1 MRVPCSYSLCPPARA
16 GHQLPYDG
24 PLGIR
29 PIQIGREMLYLI
41 VHATHTAHATARH
54 SGGTTFLLRPFGDH
68 GFRGDQKPGDRRCI
82 LQRRPHN
89 LGWVDD
95 AFGDEIDVLA
105 VLGVEAVRILVLL
118 KDLADDDR
126 PIFARIDDNLTRRP
140 GERLAHDID
149 AGFLVVVLCAYLLQ
163 YFGGAQECDAAAR
176 QDAFL
181 DCGTG
186 GVHRVVNAILALLH
200 LDLGS
205 PADADHCNAAGE
217 FRQPFLQLLLVVVG
231 RGLLDLDLDLRDTR
245 FDVGLLA
252 GTFDDRSVLFL
263 DHHFLGAPEHVHS
276 NLVEFDAEILADRLS
291 AGEDRDVFEH
301 RLAAVAEARSL
312 HRRHFQSTAQLVD
325 DKRCQGLALNVLGD
339 DDERLRGLDYR
350 FE

>member
-68 GFRGDQKPGDRRCI
+68 GFRGDQKPGNRRCI

-105 VLGVEAVRILVLL
+105 VLGVEAVRVLVLL

-126 PIFARIDDNLTRRP
+126 PVFARIDDDLTRRP

-163 YFGGAQECDAAAR
+163 YFGGAQECDAAAWR
-176 QDAFL
+176 SEER
-181 DCGTG
+181 
-186 GVHRVVNAILALLH
+186 RV
-200 LDLGS
+200 GKECRSRWS
-205 PADADHCNAAGE
+205 PYH
-217 FRQPFLQLLLVVVG
+217 
-231 RGLLDLDLDLRDTR
+231 
-245 FDVGLLA
+245 
-252 GTFDDRSVLFL
+252 
-263 DHHFLGAPEHVHS
+263 
-276 NLVEFDAEILADRLS
+276 
-291 AGEDRDVFEH
+291 
-301 RLAAVAEARSL
+301 
-312 HRRHFQSTAQLVD
+312 
-325 DKRCQGLALNVLGD
+325 
-339 DDERLRGLDYR
+339 
-350 FE
+350 